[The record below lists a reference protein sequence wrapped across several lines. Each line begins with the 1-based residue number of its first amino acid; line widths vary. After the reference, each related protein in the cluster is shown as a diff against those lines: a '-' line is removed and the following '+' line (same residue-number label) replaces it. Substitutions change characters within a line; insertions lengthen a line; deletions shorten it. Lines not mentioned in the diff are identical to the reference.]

1 MARSTRTMSTIRAL
15 EFFSGIGGLHF
26 GFNASGVEGSV
37 LESFDMNQ
45 QANETYQ
52 LSFGKTPVSRGIDRL
67 TVKDIEKYKAN
78 CWLMSPPCQPY
89 TRGGKLLD
97 DQDNRA
103 KPLLHLLDQLEKM
116 TTPPT
121 YLFLEN
127 VKNFET
133 SRSRE
138 RLVTLLHKMGYVFR
152 ECLLAPHSF
161 GVPNDRLRYFLM
173 ARLRSSFQHL
183 SSPPASSSKEAE
195 PFSPDTEVVYA
206 TWPFPAFVEDPKTSV
221 EQHPFHTPTLEKFL
235 DQDESAAKDYLLSRQ
250 LILERPNFR
259 FDILRPSSNRSS
271 CFTKAY
277 GSHHVASGGG
287 LLQTSKMDQQEY
299 DFGNSESIAE
309 LDLRFFTP
317 TEVARLHVFPLEGD
331 RQDDSF
337 QQSDQEPEPS
347 HSTLTSTRPFN
358 PRQAQNASG
367 PFLKF
372 PEKLKAL
379 QRYKL
384 LGNSLNV
391 WVVAELL
398 RGVLFAEHP
407 GAPQPTYRD
416 PGNGAEEAATQE
428 SLSNKH
434 AIEQEKSATANSSER
449 DTKRAK
455 VE

>member
-1 MARSTRTMSTIRAL
+1 MTPIRAL
-15 EFFSGIGGLHF
+15 EFFSGIGGLHY
-26 GFNASGVEGSV
+26 GFIASGAHGEV
-37 LESFDMNQ
+37 LDSFDMNQ
-45 QANETYQ
+45 QANETYK
-52 LSFGKTPVSRGIDRL
+52 LSFGKNPVSRGIDRL

-138 RLVTLLHKMGYVFR
+138 RLVKLLDKMGYVFR
-152 ECLLAPHSF
+152 ECLLAPFNF
-161 GVPNDRLRYFLM
+161 GVPNDRLRYFMM
-173 ARLRSSFQHL
+173 ARLRSSFE
-183 SSPPASSSKEAE
+183 ASQDGSQSTMTAVFDPESE
-195 PFSPDTEVVYA
+195 PIYT
-206 TWPFPAFVEDPKTSV
+206 TWPLPAFVEIPTKKL
-221 EQHPFHTPTLEKFL
+221 EQHPFTPPEIREFL
-235 DQDESAAKDYLLSRQ
+235 DREDSQTKEYLLPRQ

-287 LLQTSKMDQQEY
+287 LLQTQHMDQEEY
-299 DFGNSESIAE
+299 DFANSESIAD
-309 LDLRFFTP
+309 LGLRFLTP
-317 TEVARLHVFPLEGD
+317 TEVARLHVFPL
-331 RQDDSF
+331 
-337 QQSDQEPEPS
+337 QEPQQERGDTNESSPMTTQQD
-347 HSTLTSTRPFN
+347 TLTTIRQFSPRFGRP
-358 PRQAQNASG
+358 SKG
-367 PFLKF
+367 PYLKF
-372 PEKLKAL
+372 PGKLSTI

-398 RGVLFAEHP
+398 RGVLFADHP
-407 GAPQPTYRD
+407 GSPQPLYA
-416 PGNGAEEAATQE
+416 PVQEEEPVQVNEETSTSQKHPFEEE
-428 SLSNKH
+428 SKDLN
-434 AIEQEKSATANSSER
+434 EKTSDDQDRES
-449 DTKRAK
+449 KRVKADS
-455 VE
+455 